1 MTALEPTQFRVE
13 VAQTSRNRQYWA
25 TRSWV
30 APVRQDEIRAADILV
45 VPWEDFRE
53 DHKALFPQ
61 GTTSYLQKLKESFPN
76 SRIAIAIER
85 DQYQE
90 IAVHAREW
98 RLPALMVSIVLLPA
112 LADVLATQANRWIS
126 SPQDDDRVRMEVI
139 VEGDKGRC
147 ISIKYEGPPDRLA
160 QTLIE
165 QAQRC
170 FPDASSEAASEMK
183 R

>member
-1 MTALEPTQFRVE
+1 MTALERTLFRVE
-13 VAQTSRNRQYWA
+13 VAETGRNRHYWA

-30 APVRQDEIRAADILV
+30 APARRDEIRAADVLI

-53 DHKALFPQ
+53 GHKALFPQ
-61 GTTSYLQKLKESFPN
+61 ETTSHVRKLKESLPN
-76 SRIAIAIER
+76 SRIAIAIDR

-98 RLPALMVSIVLLPA
+98 RFPALMISIVLLPA
-112 LADVLATQANRWIS
+112 LANVLATQANRWIS
-126 SPQDDDRVRMEVI
+126 SFRDEDRVIIEVI

-165 QAQRC
+165 QARRC
-170 FPDASSEAASEMK
+170 FPEPPSESASEME